1 MEKGNY
7 YSYNVVPVVLIKKKK
22 ERRMIDLSAGI
33 VIFIIRESRLIRGRI
48 LSILIDSLKRYFR
61 RLVGGKMEWKVGIV
75 DYNLFI

>member
-1 MEKGNY
+1 MEKGN
-7 YSYNVVPVVLIKKKK
+7 YSYNVVPVVLIKKTK
-22 ERRMIDLSAGI
+22 EKDDGSLSWTCD
-33 VIFIIRESRLIRGRI
+33 FYNSRLIRGWI